1 MMEPQHEI
9 DTKLPVCLLGN
20 VCIIANANAE
30 ERECYEVAMT
40 NATGGGSLSS
50 ILINKCTGDT
60 WILVRTNIGNATT
73 NRWFP
78 ITVEVGEAKMPITP
92 PPAR

>member
-40 NATGGGSLSS
+40 NAAGGGSLSS

-78 ITVEVGEAKMPITP
+78 ITVEVGEAKMPINP

>member
-1 MMEPQHEI
+1 MKSI
-9 DTKLPVCLLGN
+9 LNYLFVCLGTFALSA
-20 VCIIANANAE
+20 ANANAE
-30 ERECYEVAMT
+30 ERECYAVAMT

-60 WILVRTNIGNATT
+60 WILVRTNIGSGTT
-73 NRWFP
+73 QRWFP
-78 ITVEVGEAKMPITP
+78 ITVEVGEAKMPINP